1 MTESTDASINPAT
14 MFDTWMKSVNNFWP
28 KMATPFPLADDTGKN
43 ATSKTS
49 NIDFW
54 KTGMETWQSIASA
67 MSQAAPAPV
76 RIGDTITAVAEII
89 DVNTKKNRV
98 ILKTACYNQEGTTVI
113 DGEAVLSLSKKR

>member
-14 MFDTWMKSVNNFWP
+14 MFDTWMKSVNNFWTN
-28 KMATPFPLADDTGKN
+28 MATPFTLADDTGKN
-43 ATSKTS
+43 ATTKTS

-76 RIGDTITAVAEII
+76 SLPEIGTFPETFLKMTQPIFSRITQMFQQWQDQSVHSE
-89 DVNTKKNRV
+89 DYYVKP
-98 ILKTACYNQEGTTVI
+98 L
-113 DGEAVLSLSKKR
+113 